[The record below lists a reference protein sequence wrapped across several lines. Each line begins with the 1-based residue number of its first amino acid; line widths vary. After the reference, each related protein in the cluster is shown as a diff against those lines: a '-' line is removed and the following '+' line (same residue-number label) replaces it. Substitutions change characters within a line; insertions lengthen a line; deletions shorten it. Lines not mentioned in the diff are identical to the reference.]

1 MKNSEY
7 WEKRVA
13 NNTWKTYNNLEEKN
27 RALLE
32 MYQEASLNI
41 SDELYRVAE
50 KMKTSTPMLS
60 DMHKFNRLTKL
71 QENMN
76 IIIKELGE
84 NVETFGKN
92 NMYEGFNT
100 NYKNVMHSLGQVEF
114 AMPNEKLMEQ
124 LLNKPWFGSNFSTRL
139 WKNTQVLATNL
150 NDILTN
156 GLIQGKTVTEM
167 AIQLNN
173 RMHEGFNV
181 AHRLVRTETMHYLN
195 ESSIQAYKDSGCK
208 KIQYW
213 AASDERT
220 CPRCGAKHGNPYNI
234 KDAPVLPLHAN
245 CRCTYIPIIDG
256 LDDSKNDIIND
267 NIEFKNATDIKEAEM
282 WAINNLKLKNI
293 SYKGID
299 IDVANYINKSM
310 NDIYNEYPLLNGFVQ
325 EIKTDGRASAPASAS
340 ISFKDGKLNTK
351 LTLSKKDLSDLK
363 SIDEMIKQ
371 CLALKWWTPKN
382 GIEGIIKHEMGHM
395 IEYAL
400 TLKKYGVINTNAQL
414 VNLNQIKNAFDAIN
428 KGEISKEIKI
438 HSLSK
443 LKLINAKQT
452 IKNNLSEYS
461 YKSTL
466 EFLAEAVSE
475 HDPRPLAKEVVRLLK
490 EKIKEV
496 WK

>member
-1 MKNSEY
+1 
-7 WEKRVA
+7 
-13 NNTWKTYNNLEEKN
+13 
-27 RALLE
+27 
-32 MYQEASLNI
+32 
-41 SDELYRVAE
+41 
-50 KMKTSTPMLS
+50 
-60 DMHKFNRLTKL
+60 
-71 QENMN
+71 
-76 IIIKELGE
+76 
-84 NVETFGKN
+84 
-92 NMYEGFNT
+92 
-100 NYKNVMHSLGQVEF
+100 
-114 AMPNEKLMEQ
+114 
-124 LLNKPWFGSNFSTRL
+124 
-139 WKNTQVLATNL
+139 
-150 NDILTN
+150 
-156 GLIQGKTVTEM
+156 
-167 AIQLNN
+167 
-173 RMHEGFNV
+173 
-181 AHRLVRTETMHYLN
+181 
-195 ESSIQAYKDSGCK
+195 
-208 KIQYW
+208 
-213 AASDERT
+213 
-220 CPRCGAKHGNPYNI
+220 
-234 KDAPVLPLHAN
+234 
-245 CRCTYIPIIDG
+245 
-256 LDDSKNDIIND
+256 
-267 NIEFKNATDIKEAEM
+267 
-282 WAINNLKLKNI
+282 
-293 SYKGID
+293 
-299 IDVANYINKSM
+299 M

-340 ISFKDGKLNTK
+340 ISFKDGKLNTR

-438 HSLSK
+438 DSLSK